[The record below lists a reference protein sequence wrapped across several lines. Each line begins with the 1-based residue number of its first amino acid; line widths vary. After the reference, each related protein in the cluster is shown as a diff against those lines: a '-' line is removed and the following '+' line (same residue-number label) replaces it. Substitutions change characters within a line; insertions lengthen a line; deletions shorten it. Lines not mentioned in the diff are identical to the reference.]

1 LIEEDYATRLN
12 KLSKFS
18 LGRDE
23 IGDLAASL
31 QNVLAETAQQASYHQ
46 ALSTELK
53 QGMEQPTAESG
64 VRLGNLKK
72 GLQGSVERSYR
83 NKGLQEGHVLKVRRE
98 LPKSCIPRG
107 ATSGVSWTCK
117 LTSAPFR
124 RKSATNPIASSSTRT
139 PPTPSSYKAKSST
152 SSSPSLTAC
161 VRR

>member
-1 LIEEDYATRLN
+1 LIEEDYAKRLN

-18 LGRDE
+18 LGGDE

-31 QNVLAETAQQASYHQ
+31 QNVLAETAQQASDHQ

-98 LPKSCIPRG
+98 LPKAVSPGAPPR
-107 ATSGVSWTCK
+107 VSRG
-117 LTSAPFR
+117 P
-124 RKSATNPIASSSTRT
+124 AS
-139 PPTPSSYKAKSST
+139 
-152 SSSPSLTAC
+152 
-161 VRR
+161 